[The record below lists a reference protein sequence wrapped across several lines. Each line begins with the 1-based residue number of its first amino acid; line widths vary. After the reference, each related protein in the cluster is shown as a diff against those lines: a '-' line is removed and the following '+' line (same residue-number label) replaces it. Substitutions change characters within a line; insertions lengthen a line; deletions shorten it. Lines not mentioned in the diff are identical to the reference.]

1 MGLNGKT
8 AGKGHASGGARR
20 RNSKIH
26 LLLDLI
32 WSYFYYYLLIMG
44 RNKMCPDVEEK
55 EKSTGGSSHNNQR
68 LNQWP
73 AGI

>member
-8 AGKGHASGGARR
+8 ACKGHASGGARR
-20 RNSKIH
+20 GNSKIH

-32 WSYFYYYLLIMG
+32 WSYFYYLLIMG
-44 RNKMCPDVEEK
+44 RNNMCPDVEEK
-55 EKSTGGSSHNNQR
+55 EKSTGGSAHKNQR
-68 LNQWP
+68 LNRWP

>member
-20 RNSKIH
+20 GNSKIH

-32 WSYFYYYLLIMG
+32 WSYFYYLLIMG
-44 RNKMCPDVEEK
+44 RNNMCPDVEEK
-55 EKSTGGSSHNNQR
+55 EKSTDGSAHKNQR
-68 LNQWP
+68 LNRWT

>member
-8 AGKGHASGGARR
+8 DGKGQSSGGARR
-20 RNSKIH
+20 GNSKIH

-32 WSYFYYYLLIMG
+32 CSYFYYLLIMG
-44 RNKMCPDVEEK
+44 RKKMYPDVEEK
-55 EKSTGGSSHNNQR
+55 EKSTGGSAHKNQR
-68 LNQWP
+68 LNLWP